1 MKEATVWFTAARQER
16 QLSPGALLTTAVGR
30 VGAPEL
36 QGVGAPELQGNV
48 IICTVTRPRAGTPLN
63 PVTYITAQHCAVF
76 RYPASPLSPRLP
88 RFPAERS
95 PLLGASSVIF
105 TENAPHKGA
114 ICHPGRPRPGLQ

>member
-30 VGAPEL
+30 
-36 QGVGAPELQGNV
+36 VGAPELQGNV

-88 RFPAERS
+88 R
-95 PLLGASSVIF
+95 
-105 TENAPHKGA
+105 
-114 ICHPGRPRPGLQ
+114 

>member
-76 RYPASPLSPRLP
+76 RYPASPLSPRPP
-88 RFPAERS
+88 RFPAEPAPA
-95 PLLGASSVIF
+95 PL
-105 TENAPHKGA
+105 
-114 ICHPGRPRPGLQ
+114 PR